1 MRLKEINLPK
11 YTQIFFLF
19 ILIVMPHL
27 IFSQEKTQVLGL
39 INGEKIES
47 KQIDE
52 WLKNNPNNIVGGDLL
67 TYRQVALNEIIARL
81 VLLQDAKKLQ
91 LAEYSDNQF
100 KYRMAQENILIELW
114 FDNYFKTHP
123 ILEKDL
129 LEEYNRQLSLTQ
141 LGGINAYQ
149 YQLTEIQLKTEREIK
164 DVAQQLKLGAD
175 WMMLVKSKSAKPENS
190 QKMSLIDW
198 ILPSQLIPPLGEVVR
213 QLEIGKFNAIPVK
226 THLGWHLIRIEE
238 QRAYVMPS
246 FENLKQSIT
255 QSLLQKKRQEAVDD
269 LLKRA
274 TIERV
279 K

>member
-1 MRLKEINLPK
+1 
-11 YTQIFFLF
+11 
-19 ILIVMPHL
+19 
-27 IFSQEKTQVLGL
+27 
-39 INGEKIES
+39 
-47 KQIDE
+47 
-52 WLKNNPNNIVGGDLL
+52 
-67 TYRQVALNEIIARL
+67 
-81 VLLQDAKKLQ
+81 
-91 LAEYSDNQF
+91 
-100 KYRMAQENILIELW
+100 MAQENILIELW

-141 LGGINAYQ
+141 VGGINAYQ